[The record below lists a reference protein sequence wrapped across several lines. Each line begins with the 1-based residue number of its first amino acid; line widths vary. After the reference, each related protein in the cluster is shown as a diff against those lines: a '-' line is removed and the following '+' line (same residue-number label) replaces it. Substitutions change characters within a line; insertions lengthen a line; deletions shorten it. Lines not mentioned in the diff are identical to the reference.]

1 MYFFNSQSRIF
12 VLKTI
17 VDFYKNNDFINNEY
31 WQMIGKL
38 WYKIMNYCHG
48 IAEKQQESVLHRE
61 AESVEH
67 FETLKCCEI
76 SI

>member
-1 MYFFNSQSRIF
+1 
-12 VLKTI
+12 
-17 VDFYKNNDFINNEY
+17 
-31 WQMIGKL
+31 
-38 WYKIMNYCHG
+38 MNYCQG